1 MRKVSKMLEKITK
14 KAVDKVKQTV
24 KEETHKTT
32 KELKRDV
39 INGLKEAAPMIVAA
53 IGAVLVLCI
62 ARPKVTVKV
71 VVKQV

>member
-1 MRKVSKMLEKITK
+1 MLEKITK

-32 KELKRDV
+32 KELKKDIVNR
-39 INGLKEAAPMIVAA
+39 LKDAAPIIAGV
-53 IGAVLVLCI
+53 IGTVLVLCI
-62 ARPKVTVKV
+62 ARPKITVKV

>member
-1 MRKVSKMLEKITK
+1 MLEKITK

-32 KELKRDV
+32 KELKKDIV
-39 INGLKEAAPMIVAA
+39 NSLKDAAPIITGI
-53 IGAVLVLCI
+53 IGTVLVLCI